1 MSTALAW
8 QLCAFDELGVGQ
20 LYALLQLRSEVFV
33 VEQHCAFQDL
43 DGLDAGALHLSGTA
57 NGVLLGYARCLPAGL
72 KYEEASVGRV
82 VTRAS
87 ARGAGCGH
95 VLIDRAIQSIG
106 ASWGAQPIRI
116 GAQARLKPFYEG
128 HGFCDMGL
136 PYLEDGIEHIEM
148 VWRPS

>member
-1 MSTALAW
+1 MSTPLAW
-8 QLCAFDELGVGQ
+8 QLCAFDELGTDQ

-33 VEQHCAFQDL
+33 VEQQCAFQDL
-43 DGLDAGALHLSGTA
+43 DGLDAGALHLSGTVG
-57 NGVLLGYARCLPAGL
+57 GVLLAYARCLPAGL
-72 KYEEASVGRV
+72 KYAEASVARV

-87 ARGAGCGH
+87 ARSSGYGH
-95 VLIDRAIQSIG
+95 ILIDQAVESVS

-116 GAQARLKPFYEG
+116 GAQARLKAFYAG
-128 HGFCDMGL
+128 HGFRDVGF